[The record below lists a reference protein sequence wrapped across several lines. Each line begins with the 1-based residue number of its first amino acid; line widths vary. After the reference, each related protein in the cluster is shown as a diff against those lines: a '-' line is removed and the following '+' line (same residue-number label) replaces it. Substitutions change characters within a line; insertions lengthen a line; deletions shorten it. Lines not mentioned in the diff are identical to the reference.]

1 MTAKKALLLPPPP
14 CATTCVATPSTSAAV
29 ATAPTMTYRLR
40 MTPPSGRLGGD
51 TQESWSGFRN
61 RRACEHERTTALNGD
76 RSGPRFACAAWAPRP
91 RVSDPHGGTRRRH
104 RRGRAGQD
112 AQRARIEFHEQ
123 QRGEYTNVYL
133 DKVEPAPAEAGDD
146 SDPEEAAWRTAVD
159 AAPWLVGE
167 SDPHEA
173 VPPDELYDKLKP
185 FKERVAEDIR
195 DN

>member
-1 MTAKKALLLPPPP
+1 MKIAEVMTFE
-14 CATTCVATPSTSAAV
+14 T
-29 ATAPTMTYRLR
+29 
-40 MTPPSGRLGGD
+40 
-51 TQESWSGFRN
+51 
-61 RRACEHERTTALNGD
+61 
-76 RSGPRFACAAWAPRP
+76 RSGNDRYVVRDADGNEYTTFRE
-91 RVSDPHGGTRRRH
+91 SIGE
-104 RRGRAGQD
+104 RAQQLEGK
-112 AQRARIEFHEQ
+112 RARIEFHEQ